1 MRRILNAVFFAAATV
16 GVVACDEPL
25 SRIAGP
31 TPDLQ
36 PTFASIQRDVFEA
49 ADSSGRRN
57 CTACHSSVGRTPSGG
72 MSLDHDVAYDSIVRV
87 ASSRK
92 AGAVRIV
99 PGDPDSSYLVQK
111 VEGAPG
117 IAGVRMPQGGPYL
130 SDGQILILRRWIQL
144 GAPRN

>member
-1 MRRILNAVFFAAATV
+1 MICAVLFAAASI
-16 GVVACDEPL
+16 GVVACDEKL
-25 SRIAGP
+25 SKIAGP
-31 TPDLQ
+31 TPDLEL
-36 PTFASIQRDVFEA
+36 TFTSIQRDIFEA

-57 CTACHSSVGRTPSGG
+57 CTACHSNIGRTPSGG
-72 MSLDHDVAYDSIVRV
+72 LILDHDAAYDSIVRV

-99 PGDPDSSYLVQK
+99 PGDPDGSYLVQK
-111 VEGAPG
+111 VEGASG
-117 IAGVRMPQGGPYL
+117 IVGVRMPFGGPYL